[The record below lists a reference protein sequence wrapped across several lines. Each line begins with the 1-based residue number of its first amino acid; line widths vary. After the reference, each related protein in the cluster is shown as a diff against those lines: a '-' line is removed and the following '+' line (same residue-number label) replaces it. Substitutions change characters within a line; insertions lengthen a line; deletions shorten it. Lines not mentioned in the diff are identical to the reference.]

1 MAIKA
6 ADKRKRK
13 LRSPSHDLRER
24 AALERTRIRTSMK
37 KWQNMDE
44 AAREL
49 GRGLGKRE
57 LIDRVAKEVGTT
69 LREVHSALK

>member
-1 MAIKA
+1 
-6 ADKRKRK
+6 
-13 LRSPSHDLRER
+13 
-24 AALERTRIRTSMK
+24 MK